1 MIISEKQ
8 IMQLINKCKDYSV
21 LLSLSNLD
29 SARDQYNSIKDILD
43 SIANQQS
50 EQLKVIE

>member
-29 SARDQYNSIKDILD
+29 SAKERYNSIRDILD
-43 SIANQQS
+43 SIAHQQS
-50 EQLKVIE
+50 EELKVIE